1 MDKHQQKAVID
12 IIDSEGFEYAFVH
25 YSDFDDIES
34 GEFHIARKEYLKAR
48 EKLAEIIGYVE
59 E

>member
-1 MDKHQQKAVID
+1 MDKYQQQAVID

-25 YSDFDDIES
+25 YSNFDDVENE
-34 GEFHIARKEYLKAR
+34 EFHVVRREYLKAR
-48 EKLAEIIGYVE
+48 EKLAKIIGYE

>member
-1 MDKHQQKAVID
+1 MDKYQQQAVID

-25 YSDFDDIES
+25 YSNFDDVENE
-34 GEFHIARKEYLKAR
+34 EFHAVRKEYLKAR
-48 EKLAEIIGYVE
+48 EKLAKIIGYE